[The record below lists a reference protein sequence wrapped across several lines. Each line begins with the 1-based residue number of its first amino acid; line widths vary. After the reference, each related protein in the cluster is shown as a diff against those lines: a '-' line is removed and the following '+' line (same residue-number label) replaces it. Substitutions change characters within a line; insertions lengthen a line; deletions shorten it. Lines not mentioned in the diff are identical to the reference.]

1 MLSIGRGL
9 VKWNCWTNQVTIS
22 RILGLWARLWF
33 GKRPGDH
40 HLVKGVSVV
49 NETLICV
56 IVFFLA
62 AACSHSQS
70 SLHPLTTR
78 RDCCADFLSLSL
90 LTIVDIPLIQSF
102 WQSF

>member
-1 MLSIGRGL
+1 MELLDELGEDI
-9 VKWNCWTNQVTIS
+9 TN
-22 RILGLWARLWF
+22 ARLRLRNHSSGYVL

-90 LTIVDIPLIQSF
+90 LTIVDITLIQSY
-102 WQSF
+102 